1 MKRTWFGLLALAL
14 VAAAAQGAS
23 AQSWPSKPIRLII
36 GFAPGGPTDT
46 LARTVAEHLT
56 SVLPQPTVVENKPG
70 AASNLAAETV
80 VKSPP
85 DGHTLFL
92 GGMGPYS
99 INGALYSNMT
109 YDPDRDFI
117 PLTVVGRSPLVLAV
131 SPTLPIQSVKELIDY
146 AKANRGKINHS
157 SPGVGTSPHLAD
169 ELLRMLG
176 GFESTHVAY
185 KSSPQVLN
193 AIIQGET
200 QWAFDVPL
208 TAVPQH
214 RNGKLRVIAIGSAQ
228 RSALYPDIPT
238 LAEQGF
244 PDVAIYAWFAMAAP
258 AGTPKDVV
266 DKLNAEITRGLRTEQ
281 VRTRLA
287 AIGLEPAP
295 MSPAETAKFFLD
307 ERARWTKVIQ
317 ANNIRG
323 E

>member
-1 MKRTWFGLLALAL
+1 MKRVWSGLLGVTLALATAL
-14 VAAAAQGAS
+14 GAQ
-23 AQSWPSKPIRLII
+23 AQSWPTKPIRLII

-46 LARTVAEHLT
+46 LARTVAEQLT
-56 SVLPQPTVVENKPG
+56 QSLPQPTVVENKPG

-80 VKSPP
+80 VKSPA

-109 YDPDRDFI
+109 FDADKDLI

-131 SPTLPIQSVKELIDY
+131 SNALPIKSVRELIDY
-146 AKANRGKINHS
+146 AKANAGKINHS

-169 ELLRMLG
+169 ELFRMLA
-176 GFESTHVAY
+176 GFDSTHVVY

-208 TAVPQH
+208 TALPQH
-214 RNGKLRVIAIGSAQ
+214 ANGKLRVIAIAATA
-228 RSALYPDIPT
+228 RDRAYPEIAT
-238 LAEQGF
+238 LSEQGF
-244 PDVAIYAWFAMAAP
+244 PDVSMYAWFAMAAP

-266 DKLNAEITRGLRTEQ
+266 DRLNAEIIRALRTEQ
-281 VRTRLA
+281 VKSRFA
-287 AIGLEPAP
+287 AIGFEPAP
-295 MSPAETAKFFLD
+295 MSSAETGKFFAD
-307 ERARWTKVIQ
+307 ERVRWTKVIQ
-317 ANNIRG
+317 ANNIKG

>member
-1 MKRTWFGLLALAL
+1 
-14 VAAAAQGAS
+14 
-23 AQSWPSKPIRLII
+23 
-36 GFAPGGPTDT
+36 
-46 LARTVAEHLT
+46 
-56 SVLPQPTVVENKPG
+56 
-70 AASNLAAETV
+70 
-80 VKSPP
+80 
-85 DGHTLFL
+85 
-92 GGMGPYS
+92 
-99 INGALYSNMT
+99 
-109 YDPDRDFI
+109 
-117 PLTVVGRSPLVLAV
+117 VLAV
-131 SPTLPIQSVKELIDY
+131 SNALPIKSVKDLVDY
-146 AKANRGKINHS
+146 AKANAGKVNHS

-169 ELLRMLG
+169 ELLRMIT

-214 RNGKLRVIAIGSAQ
+214 RNGKLRVIAIGSSQ
-228 RSALYPDIPT
+228 RSAMYPDIPT

-244 PDVAIYAWFAMAAP
+244 PDVSIYAWFAMAAP
-258 AGTPKDVV
+258 AGTPKNIIDS
-266 DKLNAEITRGLRTEQ
+266 LNAEITRGLRTDQ

-295 MSPAETAKFFLD
+295 MSSAETAKFFRD

-317 ANNIRG
+317 ANNIKG

>member
-1 MKRTWFGLLALAL
+1 MKRTWFGLLAFALA
-14 VAAAAQGAS
+14 VVAAQGAS

-56 SVLPQPTVVENKPG
+56 SALPQPTVVENKPG

-80 VKSPP
+80 IKSPA

-92 GGMGPYS
+92 GGMGPFS
-99 INGALYSNMT
+99 INGALYANLS
-109 YDPDRDFI
+109 YDPDRDLM

-131 SPTLPIQSVKELIDY
+131 SPALPIQSVKNLIDY
-146 AKANRGKINHS
+146 AKANPGKVNHS

-176 GFESTHVAY
+176 GFDSTHVAY

-214 RNGKLRVIAIGSAQ
+214 RNGKLRVIAIGSAE
-228 RSALYPDIPT
+228 RSPLYPDIPT

-266 DKLNAEITRGLRTEQ
+266 DRLNAEITRGLRTEQ

-287 AIGLEPAP
+287 SIGLEPAP
-295 MSPAETAKFFLD
+295 MTPAETARFFLD
-307 ERARWTKVIQ
+307 ERARWTKVIR